1 MPSKI
6 KLQNL
11 KLQALFKDAQSKT
24 YTLLGVSILLV
35 VLLFLA
41 AIRPTVLK
49 IGEIQNQIKDVRN
62 TKNDLDSK
70 LKVLTKLDQQYRDYE
85 LIIPVFQ
92 DSIPSKV
99 DTAALTANVSEMAR
113 INNLTL
119 QSIQYSTN
127 TLSSGSSI
135 LTPPDFESTKI
146 GLSLKVNN
154 YTDLA
159 SFIKQVEKY
168 PRPMHIDKISITAPQ
183 EGTSGSKKITDTRL
197 TVSLDILTIQKKG
210 IK

>member
-6 KLQNL
+6 KFQNL

-41 AIRPTVLK
+41 AIRPTILK

-85 LIIPVFQ
+85 TIIPVFQ
-92 DSIPSKV
+92 DSIPNKV
-99 DTAALTANVSEMAR
+99 DTAALTANISELAR
-113 INNLTL
+113 LNNLTL
-119 QSIQYSTN
+119 QSIQYSSNVYST
-127 TLSSGSSI
+127 GSSI
-135 LTPPDFESTKI
+135 TTPADFDTTKI
-146 GLSLKVNN
+146 SLSIKVNN

-159 SFIKQVEKY
+159 SFIKQIEKY
-168 PRPMHIDKISITAPQ
+168 PRPMHIDKISISSPQ
-183 EGTSGSKKITDTRL
+183 EATGSKKVTDTRL
-197 TVSLDILTIQKKG
+197 SISLDILTIQKKG
-210 IK
+210 TK

>member
-1 MPSKI
+1 MPNKV

-41 AIRPTVLK
+41 AVRPTLLK

-62 TKNDLDSK
+62 TKNELESK
-70 LKVLTKLDQQYRDYE
+70 LKILTKLDQQYRDYE
-85 LIIPVFQ
+85 SIIPVFQ
-92 DSIPSKV
+92 DSIPNKV
-99 DTAALTANVSEMAR
+99 DTAALTANLSEIAR
-113 INNLTL
+113 VNNIVL

-127 TLSSGSSI
+127 AVSSGSSI
-135 LTPPDFESTKI
+135 SIPPDFDTTKI
-146 GLSLKVNN
+146 GLSIKVDG
-154 YTDLA
+154 YTGLA
-159 SFIKQVEKY
+159 SFIKQLESY

-183 EGTSGSKKITDTRL
+183 EGTTGSKKVIDTRL
-197 TVSLDILTIQKKG
+197 SVSIDILTIQKKG

>member
-1 MPSKI
+1 MPSKV
-6 KLQNL
+6 KFQNL

-41 AIRPTVLK
+41 AIRPTILK

-92 DSIPSKV
+92 DSIPDKV
-99 DTAALTANVSEMAR
+99 DTAALTANMSEIAR
-113 INNLTL
+113 LSNLTL

-127 TLSSGSSI
+127 IFSTGSSI
-135 LTPPDFESTKI
+135 TTPTDFDTTKI
-146 GLSLKVNN
+146 ALSLKVNN

-159 SFIKQVEKY
+159 IFIKQIEKY

-183 EGTSGSKKITDTRL
+183 EGTGSKKITDTRYS
-197 TVSLDILTIQKKG
+197 VSLDILTIQKKG
-210 IK
+210 SQ

>member
-1 MPSKI
+1 MPSKVRLQNI
-6 KLQNL
+6 KLQT
-11 KLQALFKDAQSKT
+11 LFKDAQSKT

-35 VLLFLA
+35 LILFLA
-41 AIRPTVLK
+41 AIRPTILK

-99 DTAALTANVSEMAR
+99 DTAALTANISEIAKV
-113 INNLTL
+113 NNLTL

-127 TLSSGSSI
+127 NLSTGASI
-135 LTPPDFESTKI
+135 TTPPDFESTKI
-146 GLSLKVNN
+146 GLSIKVSN
-154 YTDLA
+154 YIDLA
-159 SFIKQVEKY
+159 NFIKQIEKY
-168 PRPMHIDKISITAPQ
+168 PRPMHIDKISITSPQ
-183 EGTSGSKKITDTRL
+183 EGVAGSKKVTDTRL
-197 TVSLDILTIQKKG
+197 SVSLDILTIQKRG

>member
-1 MPSKI
+1 MPSKV
-6 KLQNL
+6 KFQNL

-41 AIRPTVLK
+41 AIRPTILK

-92 DSIPSKV
+92 DSIPDKV
-99 DTAALTANVSEMAR
+99 DTAALTANMSEIAR
-113 INNLTL
+113 LSNLTL

-127 TLSSGSSI
+127 IFSTGSSI
-135 LTPPDFESTKI
+135 TTPTDFDTTKI
-146 GLSLKVNN
+146 ALSLKVNN

-159 SFIKQVEKY
+159 SFIKQIEKY

-183 EGTSGSKKITDTRL
+183 EGTGSKKITDTRYS
-197 TVSLDILTIQKKG
+197 VSLDILTIQKKG
-210 IK
+210 SQ

>member
-119 QSIQYSTN
+119 LSIQYSNN

-135 LTPPDFESTKI
+135 TTPPDFESTKI

>member
-1 MPSKI
+1 
-6 KLQNL
+6 
-11 KLQALFKDAQSKT
+11 
-24 YTLLGVSILLV
+24 LV

-119 QSIQYSTN
+119 LSIQYSNN

-135 LTPPDFESTKI
+135 TTPPDFESTKI

>member
-1 MPSKI
+1 MPSKVRLQNI
-6 KLQNL
+6 KLQT
-11 KLQALFKDAQSKT
+11 LFKDAQSKT

-35 VLLFLA
+35 LILFLA
-41 AIRPTVLK
+41 AIRPTILK

-99 DTAALTANVSEMAR
+99 DTAALTANISEIAKV
-113 INNLTL
+113 NNLML

-127 TLSSGSSI
+127 NLSTGASI
-135 LTPPDFESTKI
+135 TTPPDFESTKI
-146 GLSLKVNN
+146 GLSIKVSN
-154 YTDLA
+154 YIDLA
-159 SFIKQVEKY
+159 NFIKQIEKY
-168 PRPMHIDKISITAPQ
+168 PRPMHIDKISITTPQ
-183 EGTSGSKKITDTRL
+183 EGGAGSKKVTDTRL
-197 TVSLDILTIQKKG
+197 SVSLDILTIQKKG

>member
-1 MPSKI
+1 MPNKVR
-6 KLQNL
+6 LQNL

-35 VLLFLA
+35 VILFMA
-41 AIRPTVLK
+41 AIRPTILK

-70 LKVLTKLDQQYRDYE
+70 LKILTKLDQQYRDYE

-99 DTAALTANVSEMAR
+99 DTAALTANISELAR
-113 INNLTL
+113 TNNLTL

-127 TLSSGSSI
+127 AFSTGSSI
-135 LTPPDFESTKI
+135 ATPPDYESTKI
-146 GLSLKVNN
+146 GLSIKVNN
-154 YTDLA
+154 YTELA
-159 SFIKQVEKY
+159 GFIKQIEKY

-197 TVSLDILTIQKKG
+197 SVSLDILTVQKKG

>member
-1 MPSKI
+1 MPSKV
-6 KLQNL
+6 KFQNI

-41 AIRPTVLK
+41 AIRPTILK

-92 DSIPSKV
+92 DSIPDKV
-99 DTAALTANVSEMAR
+99 DTAALTANMSEIAR
-113 INNLTL
+113 LSNLTL

-127 TLSSGSSI
+127 IFSTGSSI
-135 LTPPDFESTKI
+135 TTPTDFDTTKI
-146 GLSLKVNN
+146 ALSLKVNN

-159 SFIKQVEKY
+159 SFIKQIEKY

-183 EGTSGSKKITDTRL
+183 EGTGSKKITDTRYS
-197 TVSLDILTIQKKG
+197 VSLDILTIQKKG
-210 IK
+210 SQ